1 MTALNVF
8 GLICAT
14 VITTL
19 NFRRAIMEDNGFNFL
34 GGMVGF
40 IAIVAFSMEIIK

>member
-1 MTALNVF
+1 MIAVNVF

-19 NFRRAIMEDNGFNFL
+19 NFRRAIVEDNGINFL
-34 GGMVGF
+34 GGMIGF
-40 IAIVAFSMEIIK
+40 VAVVAFSMEIIK